1 MQKENR
7 EVNGDFRGNNKEL
20 VTKVLAIIVAV
31 AMLITY
37 FVALSR
43 FSSNKV
49 KDAKEESEALKDTSS
64 ETSADE
70 TSVDEVVPDKKDY
83 DYYNDFVFKT
93 VEYSNDAVVS
103 GSLAVL
109 DGTSFPNVDAILA
122 SVYSMKT
129 GSYSLSGTGLRL
141 GEEAMLNIDL
151 FAGKFCE
158 LVPGSGLIID
168 KAYMSGGTVSS
179 ADIDLTTGYSVKF
192 SIFGSKH
199 KYTFESSEFVRLR
212 EMAHEY
218 GVILRYPSG
227 KESYTGHEYDP
238 KIYRYVGVAH
248 TYYMNR
254 YNMCLEEYLD
264 KVRTEKV
271 IEFKTD
277 NGNGTPYVVYYVPK
291 DPSGKT
297 QIKVPANAG
306 YKYTISG
313 DGSEGFFVT
322 VKIA

>member
-1 MQKENR
+1 MENKKIQ
-7 EVNGDFRGNNKEL
+7 NI
-20 VTKVLAIIVAV
+20 LAIIVAAV
-31 AMLITY
+31 MVITY

-43 FSSNKV
+43 F
-49 KDAKEESEALKDTSS
+49 A
-64 ETSADE
+64 
-70 TSVDEVVPDKKDY
+70 VDDKKVESDDNGSVAAGDVSLDVSEVKPPESNTDKDKNNY
-83 DYYNDFVFKT
+83 EYYNDFVFKK

-109 DGTSFPNVDAILA
+109 DGSAYPNVDALLA

-129 GSYSLSGTGLRL
+129 GGYSLSGTGLRL

-151 FAGKFCE
+151 FAGDFCE

-168 KAYMSGGTVSS
+168 KAYMNGGSLSS
-179 ADIDLTTGYSVKF
+179 ADIDLATGYSVKF

-199 KYTFESSEFVRLR
+199 KYTFESDEYVRLR

-238 KIYRYVGVAH
+238 KIYRYVGHAH

-254 YNMCLEEYLD
+254 YNMCLEEYID

-271 IEFKTD
+271 IEFKTE
-277 NGNGTPYVVYYVPK
+277 NGNGTPYVVYYVPA
-291 DPSGKT
+291 DASGKT
-297 QIKVPANAG
+297 QINVPANAG

-313 DGSEGFFVT
+313 DGSEGFIVT
-322 VKIA
+322 VQIP

>member
-1 MQKENR
+1 MQF
-7 EVNGDFRGNNKEL
+7 DFREISENKKL
-20 VTKVLAIIVAV
+20 TNILAITVAV
-31 AMLITY
+31 VMVITY

-43 FSSNKV
+43 FAVGEDVDVESDSKASCEVSSEVSENKV
-49 KDAKEESEALKDTSS
+49 PDNNVNT
-64 ETSADE
+64 
-70 TSVDEVVPDKKDY
+70 DKKDY

-109 DGTSFPNVDAILA
+109 DGSAFPNVDALLV

-129 GSYSLSGTGLRL
+129 GGYSLSGTGLRL
-141 GEEAMLNIDL
+141 GEEAMINIDQ
-151 FAGKFCE
+151 FASEFCN

-168 KAYMSGGTVSS
+168 KAYMSGNLSG
-179 ADIDLTTGYSVKF
+179 ADIELATGYSVKF

-199 KYTFESSEFVRLR
+199 KYTFESEEFVRLR

-271 IEFKTD
+271 LEFRTE
-277 NGNGTPYVVYYVPK
+277 NGNGTPYVVYYVPT

-297 QIKVPANAG
+297 QIKVPVNAG

-313 DGSEGFFVT
+313 DGSEGFIVT
-322 VKIA
+322 VQIQ

>member
-1 MQKENR
+1 MENKKIQNIL
-7 EVNGDFRGNNKEL
+7 E
-20 VTKVLAIIVAV
+20 IIIAV
-31 AMLITY
+31 VMVITY

-43 FSSNKV
+43 FAVDDKKMESDNNSSV
-49 KDAKEESEALKDTSS
+49 VSDDVSSEAS
-64 ETSADE
+64 EVKPPESNVSNNKNNYE
-70 TSVDEVVPDKKDY
+70 
-83 DYYNDFVFKT
+83 YYKDFVFKK
-93 VEYSNDAVVS
+93 VDYSNDAVVS

-109 DGTSFPNVDAILA
+109 DGSAYPNVDALLA

-129 GSYSLSGTGLRL
+129 GGYSLSGTGLRL

-151 FAGKFCE
+151 FAGDFCE

-168 KAYMSGGTVSS
+168 KAYMNGGSLSS
-179 ADIDLTTGYSVKF
+179 ADIDLATGYSVKF

-199 KYTFESSEFVRLR
+199 KYTFESDEFVRLR

-218 GVILRYPSG
+218 GVILRYPNG

-238 KIYRYVGVAH
+238 KIYRYVGHAH

-254 YNMCLEEYLD
+254 YNMCLEEYID

-271 IEFKTD
+271 IEFKTE
-277 NGNGTPYVVYYVPK
+277 NGNGTPYVVYYVPA
-291 DPSGKT
+291 DASGKT
-297 QIKVPANAG
+297 QINVPANAG

-313 DGSEGFFVT
+313 DGSEGFIVT
-322 VKIA
+322 VQIP